1 MEEKLIDAIVQQVM
15 DKVGNGNG
23 NGAAPAVKA
32 FANPGMTEFVGTAF
46 GDTIGI
52 VIANVD
58 KAVREKMGLEAKYRS
73 IGILSG
79 RTGAGPQIHAPR
91 LAGAANSCRRASPTT
106 PGPRRPKGRH
116 P

>member
-15 DKVGNGNG
+15 DKVGNGAA
-23 NGAAPAVKA
+23 AAPAAKS

-58 KAVREKMGLEAKYRS
+58 KAVREKMGLDAK
-73 IGILSG
+73 
-79 RTGAGPQIHAPR
+79 
-91 LAGAANSCRRASPTT
+91 
-106 PGPRRPKGRH
+106 
-116 P
+116 